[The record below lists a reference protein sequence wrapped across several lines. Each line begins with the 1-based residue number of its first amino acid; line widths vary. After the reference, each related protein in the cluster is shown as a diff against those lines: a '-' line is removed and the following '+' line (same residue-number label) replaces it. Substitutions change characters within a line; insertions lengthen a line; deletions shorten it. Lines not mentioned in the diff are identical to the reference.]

1 MIEITY
7 ADMFLLVVIVVLLW
21 KLLRAKAELHV
32 WKRNA
37 MEGLYA
43 IYNGEAEIIVDER
56 EGSIA
61 VKSKESVNV

>member
-21 KLLRAKAELHV
+21 KFIRAKAELHV
-32 WKRNA
+32 WKRDTMA
-37 MEGLYA
+37 GLYA
-43 IYNGEAEIIVDER
+43 VYEGEAEIIINKK

-61 VKSKESVNV
+61 VKSKEKVNV

>member
-7 ADMFLLVVIVVLLW
+7 ADMFLLVVIAVLLW
-21 KLLRAKAELHV
+21 KLIRAKAELHV

-43 IYNGEAEIIVDER
+43 VYEGEAEIVVNKQ
-56 EGSIA
+56 EGTIA
-61 VKSKESVNV
+61 VQSKEKVNG

>member
-1 MIEITY
+1 MIELTY
-7 ADMFLLVVIVVLLW
+7 ADMFLLVVIAVLGW
-21 KLLRAKAELHV
+21 KLIRAKAELHV

-43 IYNGEAEIIVDER
+43 VYKGDAEIVVNEQ

-61 VKSKESVNV
+61 VKSKEGV